1 MDWQTTS
8 EDTVPSAPVT
18 EADVRLLRAR
28 PPATG
33 AWRDGDPAGGRSFAS
48 FGAFATESGAELP
61 GIRLAF
67 ETWGELND
75 ARDNAIL
82 VPVSYTHLTLPTT
95 PYV

>member
-33 AWRDGDPAGGRSFAS
+33 AWRDGDPAGHRRFTFLGDFR
-48 FGAFATESGAELP
+48 TENGEPLP
-61 GIRLAF
+61 NARPIRLAAVLAHLALAF
-67 ETWGELND
+67 ELFDRHAQT
-75 ARDNAIL
+75 DNPA
-82 VPVSYTHLTLPTT
+82 
-95 PYV
+95 